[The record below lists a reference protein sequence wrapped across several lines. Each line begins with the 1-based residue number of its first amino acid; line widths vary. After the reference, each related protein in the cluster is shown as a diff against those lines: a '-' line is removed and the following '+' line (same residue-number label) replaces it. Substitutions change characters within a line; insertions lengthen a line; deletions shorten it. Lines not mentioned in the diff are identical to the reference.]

1 MLVVGVST
9 ALGDVVVVVLVVG
22 VSAALGDVVAVVHPV
37 ISKKASENMNF
48 FNLVLIL
55 FDETSFW

>member
-1 MLVVGVST
+1 M
-9 ALGDVVVVVLVVG
+9 LGDIAAVVLVVG
-22 VSAALGDVVAVVHPV
+22 VSAALGDVAAVVHPV